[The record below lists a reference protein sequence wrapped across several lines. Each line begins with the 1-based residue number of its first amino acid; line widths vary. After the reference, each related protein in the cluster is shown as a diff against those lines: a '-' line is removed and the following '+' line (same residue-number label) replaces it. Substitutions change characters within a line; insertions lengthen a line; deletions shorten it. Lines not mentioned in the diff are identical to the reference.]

1 MTDSRSQRYWNG
13 IICFAND
20 WSADP
25 LSKKH
30 LMLRFAR
37 HCPILWINSLNNRR
51 PRIARKDM
59 RRIWQ
64 KLTGF
69 GKGLSQVHQSIWVL
83 NPLYVPFHGNRSI
96 RALNRWFLRLQIRR
110 ALLRL
115 QIKAPITYTFVP
127 TSADVVGTLGE
138 AGIVYHCVDEY
149 AAFSDAGSEIAARE
163 RELLIKANLVIVS
176 ATSLLEKKRQ
186 HNPQTYLVTHGVDY
200 DFFRKAVSANTPVAA
215 ELLGLSKP
223 ILGFI
228 GLLADWVDL
237 PLLAELA
244 RRRRDWSIVL
254 VGRADTDLKVLEGLE
269 NVHLLGH
276 RPYERLTEFLR
287 GLDVAL
293 LPFVNNELTRN
304 ANPLK
309 LREYLAAGLPVVASP
324 IPEVARY
331 AGRVALASSAAEY
344 EREVSAILER
354 TEGGPCAE
362 RSQQIADESW
372 DAKVAEIEELLEGAN
387 FHRAGSEGNL
397 AASPKVS
404 TTV

>member
-1 MTDSRSQRYWNG
+1 MTDSSAPQRYWSG
-13 IICFAND
+13 IVCFAND

-51 PRIARKDM
+51 PRIAHKDM
-59 RRIWQ
+59 RRVWQ

-69 GKGLSQVHQSIWVL
+69 SKGLSQVHESIWVL
-83 NPLYVPFHGNRSI
+83 NPLYVPFHASPRV
-96 RALNRWFLRLQIRR
+96 RALNRWLLSLQIRR

-115 QIKAPITYTFVP
+115 QIKVPLTYTFVP

-138 AGIVYHCVDEY
+138 SGIIYHCVDEY
-149 AAFSDAGSEIAARE
+149 AAFSDAGSEISARE
-163 RELLIKANLVIVS
+163 RELLNKANLVIVS
-176 ATSLLEKKRQ
+176 AAPLLERKRE
-186 HNPQTYLVTHGVDY
+186 HNPETYLVTHGVDY
-200 DFFRKAVSANTPVAA
+200 DFFRKAVNPNTLVAS
-215 ELLGLSKP
+215 ELRNLPRP

-237 PLLAELA
+237 PLLSELA
-244 RRRRDWSIVL
+244 RRQPDWSIVL
-254 VGRADTDLKVLEGLE
+254 VGRADTDLKVLEGLK
-269 NVHLLGH
+269 NVHLIGH

-287 GLDVAL
+287 GFDVAL

-331 AGRVALASSAAEY
+331 AGRVALASSAVEY
-344 EREVSAILER
+344 ERQISAILER
-354 TEGGPCAE
+354 AEGGASAE
-362 RSQQIADESW
+362 RSKQIAGESW
-372 DAKVAEIEELLEGAN
+372 DAKVAEIERILERAN
-387 FHRAGSEGNL
+387 FRRTENNRSIPITRRVHSY
-397 AASPKVS
+397 
-404 TTV
+404 